1 MHANALQINSFA
13 SPILIIAP
21 APVNANPAPLLE
33 TSVQMD
39 RLGIQL
45 SVNVYL
51 IRPMDHVHP
60 RMVDALMLKYGEIK
74 PAAVLVLLK
83 ISNVFLAISTTKR
96 LVDAKDA

>member
-1 MHANALQINSFA
+1 
-13 SPILIIAP
+13 
-21 APVNANPAPLLE
+21 
-33 TSVQMD
+33 
-39 RLGIQL
+39 
-45 SVNVYL
+45 
-51 IRPMDHVHP
+51 MDHVHP